1 MEKKQSQIIKFSAL
15 VDPEHELK
23 AMTNYVTNN
32 WDGFDKVNAEEL
44 FKHIWETCLD
54 KTKNVFDNYAF
65 TDLVQLWDEERRDY
79 NNWKNAG
86 TSMSKKEFDEKIYE
100 DVVKQIP
107 IEIMLKTT
115 ELHRTIR
122 DDWDYEK
129 VAKSITNQIK
139 NHFPESDKLKPNG
152 WDKFK
157 KNYSDYAG
165 MDKFD
170 SAKAKQE
177 FGGMHSGI
185 GCHPFEVRVA
195 LPYVMYDDIN
205 QSRKPLEVLVGAVLT
220 HAYVMNER
228 NNASLMLREMLKLKA
243 KYDQPEYYKE
253 PVKEVNFDFQVP
265 LNKMLFTM
273 INQSNPSILKE
284 YGEQRIEAKRQKHL
298 KKSNKP

>member
-1 MEKKQSQIIKFSAL
+1 MDHKESKIIKFAAL

-23 AMTNYVTNN
+23 AMTNYVVNN

-44 FKHIWETCLD
+44 FKQIWDTCLD
-54 KTKNVFDNYAF
+54 KTKNVFDNYRF
-65 TDLVQLWDEERRDY
+65 TDLVQQWDGERRDY
-79 NNWKNAG
+79 NNWKKAG
-86 TSMSKKEFDEKIYE
+86 TPMSKSEFDEKIYE

-107 IEIMLKTT
+107 LEIMFKTSK
-115 ELHRTIR
+115 LHSKYR

-129 VAKSITNQIK
+129 VANSITNQIK
-139 NHFPESDKLKPNG
+139 NDFPDSNKLKPKG

-157 KNYSDYAG
+157 KNYSDYGG
-165 MDKFD
+165 MSKFD

-177 FGGMHSGI
+177 FGGMNSGV

-195 LPYVMYDDIN
+195 LPYVMYDDVN
-205 QSRKPLEVLVGAVLT
+205 QSRKPLDVLVGAVLT

-253 PVKEVNFDFQVP
+253 PVNEVNFDFQVP
-265 LNKMLFTM
+265 LNKELFIM
-273 INQSNPSILKE
+273 INQSNPNILKE
-284 YGEQRIEAKRQKHL
+284 YGEQKIEAKRQKHL